1 MLKSL
6 KIHIVGYILV
16 ICILLSGCGVID
28 VAGKTFTYGGVEI
41 NWNKASDEIREEVFD
56 LYQVK
61 NEIEL
66 KTVLKTSGG
75 RNSRLT
81 TFGTDGK
88 YVTKDT
94 NGNILD
100 SGYYE
105 QSKSYIALSDTI
117 EGLSSE
123 KVYKIYPNEKGY
135 KVRIEIDGE
144 KGIYA
149 EYQYVVKK

>member
-1 MLKSL
+1 MSKSL
-6 KIHIVGYILV
+6 KMFTISTFSIL
-16 ICILLSGCGVID
+16 CIILCGCGVID
-28 VAGKTFTYGGVEI
+28 VTGKTFAYGGVSI
-41 NWNKASDEIREEVFD
+41 NWNNVSDDVKAEIFD
-56 LYQVK
+56 IYQVG

-66 KTVLKTSGG
+66 KVVLKTAGG

-88 YVTKDT
+88 YITKDSL
-94 NGNILD
+94 GNILD

-105 QSKSYIALSDTI
+105 QSEGYIALADTI
-117 EGLSSE
+117 EELNSE

-149 EYQYVVKK
+149 EYQYVEIT